1 MSKCKR
7 NILLIF
13 GFVLIVNLL
22 FFPCNRIEYSIE
34 FYSGSLAWGGENEVK
49 ARRWVVADY
58 WKVFFPLIKSRANKY
73 KEYVKWESSALLKI
87 KEAIKPIE
95 NRLFETPLKTYT
107 HEELYAK
114 AKYSNSEDL
123 FKEALKTAYTI
134 RNEEFK
140 EKFGHS
146 PYYHQIIIELLFIE
160 PVLLILFG
168 LFGSLMLRNIRK
180 WREDRIKRR
189 KGGIIISLIGIG
201 VLAVFLPL
209 SISAKDEGG
218 ITFFAITGASLF
230 LIGIGM
236 VIFSFFPEDANR
248 KK

>member
-22 FFPCNRIEYSIE
+22 FFPCNRIEYSIKL
-34 FYSGSLAWGGENEVK
+34 YSSSWSGKNEIK
-49 ARRWVVADY
+49 AYRWVTEY
-58 WKVFFPLIKSRANKY
+58 SKVFFPLVKSKANKY
-73 KEYVKWESSALLKI
+73 KEYVKWESSALSKI
-87 KEAIKPIE
+87 KEVFKPIE
-95 NRLFETPLKTYT
+95 NELFKTPLKNYT
-107 HEELYAK
+107 GEELHDK
-114 AKYSNSEDL
+114 AKYSNSVDL
-123 FKEALKTAYTI
+123 FKEDLKTLYTVK
-134 RNEEFK
+134 NEEFK

-146 PYYHQIIIELLFIE
+146 PYYYEIIIPLFFIE
-160 PVLLILFG
+160 PILLILFG
-168 LFGSLMLRNIRK
+168 LFGSFMLRNIKK

-189 KGGIIISLIGIG
+189 KGGIIMSLIGVG

-218 ITFFAITGASLF
+218 IMFFAITGAGLF

-236 VIFSFFPEDANR
+236 VIFSFFSEDTNR